1 MATIDVTLHH
11 EAGLHARPAAIF
23 VKTANRFTSAITVTN
38 GAKTANAKSIV
49 QVLTL
54 GAKQGTTVT
63 IAADGADEQQALQEL
78 ASLVEHNFEVN

>member
-63 IAADGADEQQALQEL
+63 IAADGADEQQAIQEL